1 MSSRKAD
8 VYTFA
13 HRGGRAHGG
22 DNQIATFVEA
32 LARGATGLETDAW
45 VTRDGAVVLDHDGV
59 LRRQGRRTSIAQV
72 RRDELPAHVPT
83 LEDLYESCGTDFE
96 LAVDIKSAEAIG
108 AVVAIAQAHDA
119 AARLWLFA
127 HRGVAFEELDGA
139 HAAATFHG
147 RTLLGPGRRSRLQAA
162 QAAGIEAINC
172 RWLWWRR
179 NVVAEVQA
187 LGMKAFGYD
196 AQQPSSIRR
205 CLAVGLDGIFS
216 DHVDRMISAL
226 SAAQSP

>member
-1 MSSRKAD
+1 VSSRKAD

-13 HRGGRAHGG
+13 HRGGRALGG

-59 LRRQGRRTSIAQV
+59 LRRRGRRTSIAQV

-96 LAVDIKSAEAIG
+96 LAVDIKNRET
-108 AVVAIAQAHDA
+108 VDA
-119 AARLWLFA
+119 AVRVATEHGAADRLWVFA
-127 HRGVAFEELDGA
+127 HQGIRFEQLGAA
-139 HAAATFHG
+139 HAAMTCHG
-147 RTLLGPGRRSRLQAA
+147 RQLIGPSRLTRFRAA
-162 QAAGIEAINC
+162 QAAGIEAINS

-179 NVVAEVQA
+179 DIVAEVQA

-216 DHVDRMISAL
+216 DHVDRMTAAL
-226 SAAQSP
+226 SARQSP